1 MKDVPNTETKTA
13 NEQLVTS
20 QSLERAREA
29 VPAVMPRVV
38 IVGGGFGG
46 LHAARALS
54 NAPVQVTVIDRNNHH
69 LFQPLLYQ
77 VATAVLS
84 PAEISAPIRS
94 VLRKQKNTEVLLGEA
109 TGVDTQA
116 KLVLLDDDQS
126 VPYDYLIL
134 ATGARDS
141 YFGHNDWAQCAPG
154 LKSIVQATAI
164 RSKILLAFEM
174 AERETDPEQRKALLT
189 FVLVGAGPTGVEMAG
204 AIAGL
209 ANKTLVSDYRHI
221 NPKQARI
228 VLVEALPRILMPFD
242 ERLAKKAHTALNR
255 LGVEVRTNAPVEAID
270 SEGVVIAGE
279 RIPAKTVIWTAGV
292 AASPAGQ
299 WLGAETDRGGRVKV
313 GSDASVP
320 NLTYP
325 PGRMPNIFVIGD
337 TASFTQDGKPL
348 PGVAQVA
355 IQQGQYVASV
365 IAARAAGKAAP
376 EVFRYVDKGSM
387 ATIGRFYGIV
397 SIGKFRT
404 AGVLGWFLWLLV
416 HLMFLVGF
424 RNRLV
429 VMFQW
434 MVYFTTFKRGAR
446 LITFD
451 DTSRPL

>member
-77 VATAVLS
+77 VATGVLS

-94 VLRKQKNTEVLLGEA
+94 VLRKQKNTEVLMGEV
-109 TGVDTQA
+109 TGVDTQEQR
-116 KLVLLDDDQS
+116 VLMRDQS

-141 YFGHNDWAQCAPG
+141 YFGHNDWAQFAPR
-154 LKSIVQATAI
+154 LKSIVQATTI
-164 RSKILLAFEM
+164 RRHILLAFEK
-174 AERETDPEQRKALLT
+174 AEKETDPEKRQALLT

-204 AIAGL
+204 AIGGL
-209 ANKTLVSDYRHI
+209 AHKTLVSDFRHI
-221 NPKQARI
+221 NTKEARI
-228 VLVEALPRILMPFD
+228 ILVEALPRILMAFP
-242 ERLAKKAHTALNR
+242 ESLAKKAHKALNR
-255 LGVEVRTNAPVEAID
+255 LQIEVKTNSPVEAID

-279 RIPAKTVIWTAGV
+279 RLAAKTVIWTAGV
-292 AASPAGQ
+292 AASAAGT
-299 WLGAETDRGGRVKV
+299 WLGAETDRAGRVKV
-313 GSDASVP
+313 GSDLTVP
-320 NLTYP
+320 
-325 PGRMPNIFVIGD
+325 GHSNIFVLGD
-337 TASFTQDGKPL
+337 TASCTQDGKPL
-348 PGVAQVA
+348 PGIAPVAM
-355 IQQGQYVASV
+355 QQGDYVASV
-365 IAARAAGKAAP
+365 IADQAVGKPHPKA
-376 EVFRYVDKGSM
+376 FRYVDKGNM
-387 ATIGRFYGIV
+387 AVVGRFYGIV

-404 AGVLGWFLWLLV
+404 AGLLGWFLWLLL
-416 HLMFLVGF
+416 HLMFLIGF

-429 VMFQW
+429 VAFQW
-434 MVYFTTFKRGAR
+434 LVYFTTFQRGAR
-446 LITFD
+446 LITFQD
-451 DTSRPL
+451 ATNPL